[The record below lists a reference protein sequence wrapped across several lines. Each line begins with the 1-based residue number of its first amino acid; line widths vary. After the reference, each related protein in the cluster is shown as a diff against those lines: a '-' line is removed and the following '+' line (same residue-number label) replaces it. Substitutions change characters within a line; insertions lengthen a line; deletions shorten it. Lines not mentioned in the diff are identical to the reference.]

1 MSEKHGVYTS
11 EQATGIS
18 TPAVADV
25 GIPFIVGLAPI
36 QNAENPAAV
45 GKPVLCNTF
54 SEAVDVLGYS
64 DDWATYP
71 LCMAM
76 YSHFRLFGASP
87 VIFYNYLNPATMNQA
102 VAATDMTVSDHKIE
116 LPIEAIN
123 DSNIVVKQAGGTGTA
138 WVKDTDYAV
147 YPADGK
153 MVIELLADGAH
164 YSAASANVAYK
175 KVTPASVTTSVVAAA
190 FDNVDLCITTV
201 GMIPD
206 LLLAPGFSQNATVA
220 AAMATKA
227 DAINGMF
234 KAIALVDID
243 PSTVTTATAAVTAK
257 GTNNWTDKRLIPC
270 WPMCKLDTL
279 KFYTSVLVAGC
290 MAKVDTDNGGIP
302 YESPSNKSLK
312 CASTVLASGNEVI
325 VSKADADNLNANG
338 IMTALNFVTG
348 FVAWGN
354 WTAAHPSSGDV
365 KDTII
370 PERRMFDFVSNTLIK
385 TFWAKLDK
393 PMNRRLIDSIL
404 DTANIWLNGLVG
416 AGYLYGARVEMLED
430 ENPVN
435 DLMQGIIRLHVYM
448 TPPAPAK
455 EIDFILEY
463 DPEYVTAAFAG

>member
-18 TPAVADV
+18 TPVVADV
-25 GIPFIVGLAPI
+25 GIPFIVGLAPV
-36 QNAENPAAV
+36 QNAENPATI

-54 SEAVDVLGYS
+54 SEAVEVLGYS
-64 DDWATYP
+64 DDWTTYP

-87 VIFYNYLNPATMNQA
+87 VIFYNCLNPATMSQA
-102 VAATDMTVSDHKIE
+102 VAAADMNVSDHKIK

-123 DSNIVVKQAGGTGTA
+123 DSNLVIKQAGGTGTA

-153 MVIELLADGAH
+153 LVIEFLADGGH

-175 KVTPASVTTSVVAAA
+175 KVKPSDVTTAVVAAA
-190 FDNVDLCITTV
+190 FDAVDLCITTV

-206 LLLAPGFSQNATVA
+206 LLLAPGFSQNTTVA

-234 KAIALVDID
+234 KAIALVDFD
-243 PSTVTTATAAVTAK
+243 ASSVTTATAAITAK
-257 GTNNWTDKRLIPC
+257 GTNNWTDKRLVPC
-270 WPMCKLDTL
+270 WPMCKLDSL
-279 KFYTSVLVAGC
+279 AFYTSVLVAGC
-290 MAKVDTDNGGIP
+290 MASVDTANGGIP
-302 YESPSNKSLK
+302 YESPSNKSLM
-312 CASTVLASGNEVI
+312 CASTCLASGAEVI
-325 VSKADADNLNANG
+325 ISKADADRLNAAG
-338 IMTALNFVTG
+338 IMTALNFVNG

-354 WTAAHPSSGDV
+354 WTAAHPSVGDV
-365 KDTII
+365 KDAII

-385 TFWAKLDK
+385 TFWYKLDQ
-393 PMNRRLIDSIL
+393 PMTRRLIDSVL

-416 AGYLYGARVEMLED
+416 AGYLYGARVEMLDD
-430 ENPVN
+430 ENPLD

-463 DPEYVTAAFAG
+463 DPEYVTAALAG

>member
-1 MSEKHGVYTS
+1 MSERHGVYTS

-18 TPAVADV
+18 TPIVADV
-25 GIPFIVGLAPI
+25 GIPFIVGLAPV
-36 QNAENPAAV
+36 QNAENPAAI

-54 SEAVDVLGYS
+54 AEAVEALGYS

-76 YSHFRLFGASP
+76 YSHFRLFAASP
-87 VIFYNYLNPATMNQA
+87 VIFFNCLDPATMNTA
-102 VAATDMTVSDHKIE
+102 VASADLTVSNHKIE

-123 DSNIVVKQAGGTGTA
+123 DSNLVIKNAGGQGTA
-138 WVKDTDYAV
+138 WTKDTDYAV
-147 YPADGK
+147 YPSGGK

-175 KVTPASVTTSVVAAA
+175 KVTPASVTASVVASA
-190 FDNVDLCITTV
+190 FDNVDLCVTTV
-201 GMIPD
+201 GVIPD

-234 KAIALVDID
+234 KAVALVDID
-243 PSTVTTATAAVTAK
+243 PSSVTTATAAITAK

-270 WPMCKLDTL
+270 WPMCKLDTM

-290 MAKVDTDNGGIP
+290 MANVDTGNGGIP

-312 CASTVLASGNEVI
+312 CASTVLASGTEI
-325 VSKADADNLNANG
+325 IISKADADRLNANG

-370 PERRMFDFVSNTLIK
+370 PIRRMFDFVSNTLIK
-385 TFWAKLDK
+385 SFWYKLDQ

-404 DTANIWLNGLVG
+404 DSSNIWLNGLVG
-416 AGYLYGARVEMLED
+416 AGYLYGARVEMLAD
-430 ENPVN
+430 ENPET
-435 DLMQGIIRLHVYM
+435 DLMQGIVRLHVYM

-463 DPEYVTAAFAG
+463 DADYVTEALAG

>member
-87 VIFYNYLNPATMNQA
+87 VIFYNCLNPATMNQA

-123 DSNIVVKQAGGTGTA
+123 DSNLVVKQAGGTGTA

-147 YPADGK
+147 YPANGK
-153 MVIELLADGAH
+153 MVIELLSDGAH

-175 KVTPASVTTSVVAAA
+175 KVTTASVTASTVAAA
-190 FDNVDLCITTV
+190 FDQVDLCITTV
-201 GMIPD
+201 GIIPD

>member
-87 VIFYNYLNPATMNQA
+87 VIFYNCLNPATMNQA

-416 AGYLYGARVEMLED
+416 AGYLYGARVEMKR
-430 ENPVN
+430 
-435 DLMQGIIRLHVYM
+435 Q
-448 TPPAPAK
+448 K
-455 EIDFILEY
+455 
-463 DPEYVTAAFAG
+463 AG